1 MPQEPLDVDRL
12 FRQRMPRRDLFRY
25 TGMGLGVSAILAAC
39 KQATTSGVA
48 IPSGSARPAIDS
60 EPGGLQVFDWSGYGN
75 GDYYPKEEKQFLWE
89 DYQKAT
95 GDTPKFFLF
104 ENDDS
109 GFTKVAS
116 GTTYDIV
123 HPCAYRFQDYV
134 DLGVMQPWDTSQI
147 PNFSQL
153 NPVLEKAGQIDGK
166 QYFIVED
173 WGFIAPLYRADKVDP
188 QEESWSLLFDDRYA
202 GKISWIN
209 TLEMLVIAAYLNG
222 VSNPWDMTDEELDA
236 QKQFL
241 ISKKPLVKVFWDQSY
256 QLFQDFKR
264 EEVWIGYAWPDAYAY
279 AKGAGLDVEYMNPKE
294 GRITWSCGLGLF
306 GDSQNYYHAH
316 DYADSWSSSK
326 AAQFLVGSYYYGHAN
341 TNIDLDGISA
351 DIVKALSLDD
361 LSILE
366 PPNSNVESYIPRR
379 QDYANAWDEVKA
391 S

>member
-1 MPQEPLDVDRL
+1 MPQEPLDLDRL
-12 FRQRMPRRDLFRY
+12 FRQRMPRRDLIRY

-39 KQATTSGVA
+39 KQASTSAGA
-48 IPSGSARPAIDS
+48 IPSGSPRPAMDA

-75 GDYYPKEEKQFLWE
+75 GDYYPKEEKQYLWQ

-95 GDTPKFFLF
+95 GDTPKFILF

-109 GFTKVAS
+109 GFTKVAA

-134 DLGVMQPWDTSQI
+134 NLGAMQPWDTSQI
-147 PNFSQL
+147 PNYSAL
-153 NPVLEKAGQIDGK
+153 NPVLEKAGQIDGQ

-188 QEESWSLLFDDRYA
+188 QEDSWSLLFDDRYA

-209 TLEMLVIAAYLNG
+209 TLEMLVIAGYLNG

-241 ISKKPLVKVFWDQSY
+241 ISKRPLVKVFWDQSY
-256 QLFQDFKR
+256 ELFQDFKR
-264 EEVWIGYAWPDAYAY
+264 EEVWLGSAWPDAYAY

-294 GRITWSCGLGLF
+294 GRITWSCGMGLF
-306 GDSQNYYHAH
+306 ADSQNYHHAH
-316 DYADSWSSSK
+316 AYVDSWSASK
-326 AAQFLVGSYYYGHAN
+326 AAHFLVGYYYYVHAN
-341 TNIDLDGISA
+341 TNIDLDAISA

-379 QDYANAWDEVKA
+379 QDYADAWDEVKA

>member
-1 MPQEPLDVDRL
+1 M
-12 FRQRMPRRDLFRY
+12 
-25 TGMGLGVSAILAAC
+25 
-39 KQATTSGVA
+39 
-48 IPSGSARPAIDS
+48 
-60 EPGGLQVFDWSGYGN
+60 
-75 GDYYPKEEKQFLWE
+75 
-89 DYQKAT
+89 
-95 GDTPKFFLF
+95 
-104 ENDDS
+104 
-109 GFTKVAS
+109 AS

-134 DLGVMQPWDTSQI
+134 DLGAMQPWDTSLI

-153 NPVLEKAGQIDGK
+153 NPALEKAGQIDGK

-188 QEESWSLLFDDRYA
+188 QEDSWSLLFDDRYA

-222 VSNPWDMTDEELDA
+222 VANPWDMTDEELDA

-241 ISKKPLVKVFWDQSY
+241 ISKKPLVQGLLGSVLRAVPGLQARRGLDRVRVAGRVRLRQG
-256 QLFQDFKR
+256 R
-264 EEVWIGYAWPDAYAY
+264 
-279 AKGAGLDVEYMNPKE
+279 GAGRRVHEPE
-294 GRITWSCGLGLF
+294 GGPHHVVVRAGAVRRLPELLPRARRTRIRGRVRRRR
-306 GDSQNYYHAH
+306 
-316 DYADSWSSSK
+316 SSSWGPTTTGTPTRTSTST
-326 AAQFLVGSYYYGHAN
+326 A
-341 TNIDLDGISA
+341 ISA